1 MLAINKRQFGS
12 RQNGVVLIVA
22 LIIVLLTG
30 VLSLAAIRGSGL
42 QEAMAGNMRNHNLAF
57 QAAESALREG
67 ENFVN
72 NTNPLPGFSGA
83 NGRYAER
90 APQNSV
96 LLFTT
101 ANWADPNMVVI
112 PALSFKA
119 AITQPSYVIEAIV
132 SDTNKEKLLAGHG
145 TDVNSPDLGADY
157 YRVTARGVGLT
168 NDSVVILQSNV
179 RR

>member
-1 MLAINKRQFGS
+1 MLAIKKYRS
-12 RQNGVVLIVA
+12 RENGVVLIVA
-22 LIIVLLTG
+22 LLIVLLAG
-30 VLSLAAIRGSGL
+30 ILSLAAIRGSGL

-67 ENFVN
+67 ENFIN
-72 NTNPLPGFSGA
+72 NTNPLPAFNGL

-96 LLFTT
+96 LLFTA
-101 ANWADPNMVVI
+101 ANWTDPGMVVI
-112 PALSFKA
+112 PPLNLEAVT
-119 AITQPSYVIEAIV
+119 TQPTYVIEALI
-132 SDTNKEKLLAGHG
+132 SDRNKEKLLAGHG
-145 TDVNSPDLGADY
+145 TDANSPDLGADY